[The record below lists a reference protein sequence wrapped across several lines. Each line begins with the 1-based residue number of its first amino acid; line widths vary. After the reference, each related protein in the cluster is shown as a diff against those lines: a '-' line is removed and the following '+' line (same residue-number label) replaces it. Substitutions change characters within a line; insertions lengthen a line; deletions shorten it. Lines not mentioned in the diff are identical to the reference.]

1 MDAESFSAFAI
12 FMRADW
18 VVKGVMIGLAAA
30 SLWSWAIIIDKF
42 LRFTNLNREADAFED
57 EIDSGASLE
66 DLANRAG
73 DKPRHALP
81 RMLQAAVREWRQART
96 AGPMN
101 DTQAAL
107 LIQRIDRVLDASISR
122 EGGAVEEGLGT
133 LAIVA
138 TASPFVGLF
147 GTVWGIMHAFQA
159 IAAQENTN
167 LAVVAPSIA
176 AASVLG
182 SSTSTPTVRS
192 GAEIMKMMS
201 STSITSTRGVTLISD
216 SVARRRRDR
225 RPLPPM
231 AIASWAESA
240 MAQRASVVEGAA
252 PLSRSPRRRVTAA
265 DSSSAKFSSRPAN
278 LAASVEYLL

>member
-18 VVKGVMIGLAAA
+18 VVKSVMIGLGAA

-42 LRFTNLNREADAFED
+42 LRFGNLNRQADAFED
-57 EIDSGASLE
+57 EIDGGVSLE
-66 DLANRAG
+66 ELAQRAG
-73 DKPRHALP
+73 DKPAHALP
-81 RMLQAAVREWRQART
+81 RMLQAAVREWRQARA
-96 AGPMN
+96 AGQLN

-107 LIQRIDRVLDASISR
+107 LIQRVDRVLDASISR
-122 EGGAVEEGLGT
+122 EGGAVEDGLGT

-176 AASVLG
+176 EALFATALGLAAAIPAYIAYNKFTTDAGKFQSRLE
-182 SSTSTPTVRS
+182 SFADDLLT
-192 GAEIMKMMS
+192 AI
-201 STSITSTRGVTLISD
+201 
-216 SVARRRRDR
+216 ARR
-225 RPLPPM
+225 
-231 AIASWAESA
+231 
-240 MAQRASVVEGAA
+240 AA
-252 PLSRSPRRRVTAA
+252 GQG
-265 DSSSAKFSSRPAN
+265 
-278 LAASVEYLL
+278 